1 MPRRVT
7 TGSNLPPLAKLGT
20 PRGETGDSG
29 IAEDTPRDV
38 PAARERRNNGHQPP
52 ATRAAD
58 VVVTPESGVP
68 VLVQEKILAEIS
80 HELGNFFHK
89 LYYWS
94 DYLKERPTRRNADS
108 TAAQMLERTI
118 KNLEEFLNVSLD
130 YFRPTQLSFM
140 HMTVAE
146 VVEGLVCQARSQ
158 LNGTPITVAQEGEWK
173 GQGVMVDP
181 SHLSRAFAFALR
193 HVTKQVGA
201 DSDVA
206 IRIAQSARRD
216 AADLEIALELHQPNE
231 ASPLF
236 RASEAD
242 MEWAVAQKI
251 VALHGGDLLADAQ
264 GTNEKTLRI
273 FLPLCP

>member
-7 TGSNLPPLAKLGT
+7 TGSNLPPFAKLGT

-94 DYLKERPTRRNADS
+94 DYLRERPTRKNADS

-118 KNLEEFLNVSLD
+118 KNLEEFLHVSFD

-140 HMTVAE
+140 RMSVPE
-146 VVEGLVCQARSQ
+146 VVEGLVVQARSQ
-158 LNGTPITVAQEGEWK
+158 LNGTPITVAQNGEWK
-173 GQGVMVDP
+173 GRGVMVDP
-181 SHLSRAFAFALR
+181 GHLSRAFGFALR
-193 HVTKQVGA
+193 HVTKQVGT
-201 DSDVA
+201 DSAVA
-206 IRIAQSARRD
+206 IRVGENVRQD
-216 AADLEIALELHQPNE
+216 AADLEISLELRQPNE
-231 ASPLF
+231 
-236 RASEAD
+236 
-242 MEWAVAQKI
+242 
-251 VALHGGDLLADAQ
+251 
-264 GTNEKTLRI
+264 
-273 FLPLCP
+273 